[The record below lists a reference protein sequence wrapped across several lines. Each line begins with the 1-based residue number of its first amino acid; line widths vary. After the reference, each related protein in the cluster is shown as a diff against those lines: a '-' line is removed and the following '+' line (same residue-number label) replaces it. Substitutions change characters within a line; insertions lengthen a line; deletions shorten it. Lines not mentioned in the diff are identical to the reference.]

1 MAKNLVVAMVQVALI
16 CMAERARATSTCPHF
31 QRATLSEMVRGHAKP
46 HVRHVIFTARDHRE
60 PGDPSE
66 LSRDPDP
73 EPDEFASWKVE
84 PTTAPSVRCR
94 YYLLPSYDS
103 DADQDAGA
111 AAAAAAVDGDDGE
124 AGGGGGGGAGDGGSP
139 DPTDPGDEEARR
151 KRILLLKERL
161 ARAGFNATLPTT
173 ILIHGYRV
181 SGTEPDWI
189 EGIAAAV
196 LEASQGRMN
205 VIAVDWIKGA
215 SSSYSR
221 AVRYARTAAATATTA
236 LVRDLTVGAREKS
249 LHLVGASLGAHVAG
263 FVGQSFQGRLGR
275 ITALDPAGPKFSQ
288 ADPAERLDSSDAA
301 FVDVVHTDGDK
312 FGIRRTLGH
321 VDFYV
326 NGGEDQPGCPKT
338 TLTGGFTE
346 DMESPVICDHMRAV
360 RLWLSSLRSACEL
373 RAFPCDSAA
382 ALAAGRCLECRTE
395 RTASCPR
402 LGLHSADGVCAMSD
416 SESIVLHMNTA
427 KAPPYC
433 VTYYLAQVESRDPV
447 VRGSLFVRLHA
458 NRSLTEEVA
467 VVPTS
472 RNFMEGRSA
481 MRLLFVEGLPGPL
494 VAVTFRFRGPSFRRL
509 FISYRLHIA
518 RLVLSPWPI
527 RNGESYCTYNVS
539 VQDGAPALA
548 PLEPCNLQR

>member
-1 MAKNLVVAMVQVALI
+1 MRGTSRMPGLLALLGWAAVI
-16 CMAERARATSTCPHF
+16 FNPGESLTETPTSNPISASPSPPPPPTPPPPTPPVHPGINSTPGPDPPCADFKPSS
-31 QRATLSEMVRGHAKP
+31 LSELLFGGTELDVRFLLFPPRGSS
-46 HVRHVIFTARDHRE
+46 RHPLCA
-60 PGDPSE
+60 
-66 LSRDPDP
+66 
-73 EPDEFASWKVE
+73 
-84 PTTAPSVRCR
+84 
-94 YYLLPSYDS
+94 LPLR
-103 DADQDAGA
+103 
-111 AAAAAAVDGDDGE
+111 VVV
-124 AGGGGGGGAGDGGSP
+124 GGGGGEGGGVEEHED
-139 DPTDPGDEEARR
+139 DDVETMRLIDPG
-151 KRILLLKERL
+151 
-161 ARAGFNATLPTT
+161 ATTFV
-173 ILIHGYRV
+173 LIHGYSVGGVEPRPIWLDEMV
-181 SGTEPDWI
+181 SELLAATPDTPGTNI
-189 EGIAAAV
+189 
-196 LEASQGRMN
+196 
-205 VIAVDWIKGA
+205 IAVDWNRGA
-215 SSSYSR
+215 TNWYPLAVQKTREAGRIIANMITTLMVQRGVR
-221 AVRYARTAAATATTA
+221 AERV
-236 LVRDLTVGAREKS
+236 
-249 LHLVGASLGAHVAG
+249 HLVGVSLGAHVAG
-263 FVGQSFQGRLGR
+263 FTGSYFSGRIAK